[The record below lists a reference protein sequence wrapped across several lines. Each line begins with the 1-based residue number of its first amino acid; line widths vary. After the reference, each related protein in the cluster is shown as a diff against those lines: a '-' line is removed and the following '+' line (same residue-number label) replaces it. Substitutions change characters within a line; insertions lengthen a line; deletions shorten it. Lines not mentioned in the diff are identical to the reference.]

1 MSQLL
6 TKQEAEEQLASL
18 QQKREALQV
27 ERDGK
32 QLQRDQLELQLM
44 RFDAQKPH
52 NLALAESW
60 PASSHQAAANP
71 SDRDSHP
78 GQGSAGSSPSDRL
91 GSHELP
97 QQERHEAD
105 QPHESTSLSPE
116 QGSGEEEEET
126 RRQAAVLDDA
136 VDTCQAQIQ
145 YLDSCVAESKTVS
158 TPFPAAQHAG
168 YILRKGVF
176 IVYFAESI

>member
-1 MSQLL
+1 MSHLL

-18 QQKREALQV
+18 QQRREALQV

-52 NLALAESW
+52 NSALAESW
-60 PASSHQAAANP
+60 PASSHQAAADP
-71 SDRDSHP
+71 SDRDSP
-78 GQGSAGSSPSDRL
+78 QGQGSSESGPSDGL
-91 GSHELP
+91 GPHEPP

-105 QPHESTSLSPE
+105 LPQDSTSLSPE
-116 QGSGEEEEET
+116 QGNGEEEET

-158 TPFPAAQHAG
+158 TASPAGANTT
-168 YILRKGVF
+168 VTF
-176 IVYFAESI
+176 